1 MITEYDHYSVTTLYF
16 QYFKPQLLC
25 LISSSNFEVTLQIS
39 RERRDSYKRRDI
51 SHVRMS
57 LAPSRRS
64 VGWAAAWKKAHE
76 KLAGRSPVQEG
87 ERTPNLSLY
96 FAPPFFFFFFFFFSR
111 CIPTI
116 WTPERGLNEQNH
128 LGFLREWGAG
138 SWSISRESEG

>member
-96 FAPPFFFFFFFFFSR
+96 FAPPFFFFFFFFFPAASQLS
-111 CIPTI
+111 
-116 WTPERGLNEQNH
+116 ERQKED
-128 LGFLREWGAG
+128 
-138 SWSISRESEG
+138 